1 MSTLQKIHSPYVP
14 VQVGDVVLSFPF
26 RPIGAEG
33 GPNKVLLSS
42 RPIYHHSPPTLA
54 HRCALAG
61 SPPHCLSSG
70 FWQPLL
76 LVPRVRP
83 SVSP

>member
-61 SPPHCLSSG
+61 SPS
-70 FWQPLL
+70 PLPL
-76 LVPRVRP
+76 IWFLAAFALGP
-83 SVSP
+83 